1 MFPYRQQSLHVED
14 VSLATLAEKV
24 RTPFY
29 CYSSGYMTQQYQQLA
44 QALQR
49 FSPLICFAVKANSNQ
64 AVIKTFGQLGAG
76 ADVVSG
82 GELRRALAVGIP
94 ASKIVFSGVGKT
106 AEEITFALQQN
117 IFQFNIES
125 EPELMLVA
133 QLAEKIG
140 KKAAICLR
148 VNPDVDAQTHAKIST
163 GKAENKF
170 GIDRQHIMALYQ
182 AAQHLPGLN
191 VVGLAVHIGSQITD
205 FSAFGKAFASISQL
219 VAELRQK
226 NLPVNRIDV
235 GGGIGIPYRGETPP
249 SLASY
254 AALIEKWIA
263 PLNCQLLVEPGRYL
277 VGNGGILVSRVLYVK
292 KGKTRQFLIIDAAMN
307 DLLRPSLYEAWHE
320 FQLVQQPQ
328 ENQPR
333 QLYDIVGP
341 VCETGDTFASQRP
354 LPPVQPGDLVAILS
368 AGAYGAAMA
377 STYNSRLLA
386 PEILVKGN
394 QFKIVRPRLNYDT
407 LLGYDQLPDWLR

>member
-1 MFPYRQQSLHVED
+1 MFHYHQQNLHVED

-29 CYSSGYMTQQYQQLA
+29 CYSSGYMAQQYQQLA
-44 QALQR
+44 QALHR

-64 AVIKTFGQLGAG
+64 AVIKTFGRLGAG

-82 GELRRALAVGIP
+82 GELRRALAAGIP

-170 GIDRQHIMALYQ
+170 GIDRQHITALYQ
-182 AAQHLPGLN
+182 AAQHLPGLD
-191 VVGLAVHIGSQITD
+191 VMGLAVHIGSQITD
-205 FSAFGKAFASISQL
+205 FSAFDKAFAGIGQL

-226 NLPVNRIDV
+226 NLPVKRIDV
-235 GGGIGIPYRGETPP
+235 GGGIGIPYRGENPP

-254 AALIEKWIA
+254 AALIEKWIT

-277 VGNGGILVSRVLYVK
+277 VGNAGVLISRVLYVK

-307 DLLRPSLYEAWHE
+307 DLLRPSLYDAWHE
-320 FQLVQQPQ
+320 FQLVQQPK
-328 ENQPR
+328 ENQPH

>member
-1 MFPYRQQSLHVED
+1 
-14 VSLATLAEKV
+14 
-24 RTPFY
+24 
-29 CYSSGYMTQQYQQLA
+29 MTQQYQQLA

>member
-82 GELRRALAVGIP
+82 GELRRALAAGIP